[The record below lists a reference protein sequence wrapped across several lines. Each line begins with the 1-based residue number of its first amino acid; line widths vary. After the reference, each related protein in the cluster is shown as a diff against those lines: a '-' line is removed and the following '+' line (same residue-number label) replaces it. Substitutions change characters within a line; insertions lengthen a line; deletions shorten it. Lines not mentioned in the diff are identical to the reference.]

1 MSDCVDADG
10 VGNEEAQPS
19 DGTPAGHQ
27 APQQTESAPPSVEQ
41 KIDDSNSLTRRVND
55 KSLISIDFSLAKIF
69 TDSGIVIGASWYGNS
84 VSEHHQFKD
93 GKLHTIHIFGDNSG
107 DTSAGVY
114 IPKEFNDVSITS
126 KDTVV
131 AKNPTTG
138 EVILIAHV
146 KIGEGKKGVKKIKE
160 NMKRM

>member
-27 APQQTESAPPSVEQ
+27 VPKQTESAPPWVEQ

-69 TDSGIVIGASWYGNS
+69 TDSGIV
-84 VSEHHQFKD
+84 
-93 GKLHTIHIFGDNSG
+93 
-107 DTSAGVY
+107 
-114 IPKEFNDVSITS
+114 
-126 KDTVV
+126 
-131 AKNPTTG
+131 
-138 EVILIAHV
+138 
-146 KIGEGKKGVKKIKE
+146 
-160 NMKRM
+160 